1 MPIAILGGK
10 HSHIVTHGVRLYAHS
25 FIWSEN

>member
-10 HSHIVTHGVRLYAHS
+10 HSLIVTHGVRLYAQS